1 MDNLRRIAADGYS
14 SLVPCS
20 RCAQSRQ
27 RWDRIA
33 GKAYCPDCLEALALG
48 EGEPLVERSSTKS
61 CAICDKAGTLCY
73 LTFPLRAP
81 APVEMDL
88 CAEHL
93 RSLVGRRLNP
103 TAFRQLSR
111 RLSAL
116 GLTSEEI
123 FLLHDAFYDRRGR
136 ALQPASEC

>member
-1 MDNLRRIAADGYS
+1 MDNLRRIGADGYS
-14 SLVPCS
+14 SPVPCS

-33 GKAYCPDCLEALALG
+33 GKAYCPDCLEALAQG
-48 EGEPLVERSSTKS
+48 DGEPLVERSSMKS

-81 APVEMDL
+81 TPVEMDL

-93 RSLVGRRLNP
+93 RSLVGRRLKP

-111 RLSAL
+111 RLSTL

-123 FLLHDAFYDRRGR
+123 FLLHDAFYDRQGR